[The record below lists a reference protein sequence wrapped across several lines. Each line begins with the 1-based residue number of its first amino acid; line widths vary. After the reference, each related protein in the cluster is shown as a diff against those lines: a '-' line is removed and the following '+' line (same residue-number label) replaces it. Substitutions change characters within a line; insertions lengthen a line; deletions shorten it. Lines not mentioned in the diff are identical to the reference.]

1 VNVDVNN
8 PDSDDDNDDDDADIF
23 SGSARIDRS
32 MSTTPAIKSRRAQ
45 HGKTNSS
52 PSPPVPG

>member
-1 VNVDVNN
+1 VDVNN